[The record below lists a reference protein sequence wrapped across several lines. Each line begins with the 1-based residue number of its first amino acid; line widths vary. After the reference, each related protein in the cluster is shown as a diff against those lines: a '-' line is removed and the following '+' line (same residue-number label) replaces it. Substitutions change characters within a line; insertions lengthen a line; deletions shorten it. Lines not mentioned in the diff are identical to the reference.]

1 MREDLLQHDEKDKD
15 KDKEKQV
22 APAMTQLKSP
32 MGSVAEL
39 TKKSPSHSISS
50 TTSSGSCPVSGVAT
64 KSPAKDGQPQT
75 AVSSSGTSQTKVSTA
90 ESAPPAAGKPK
101 PDSISEDE
109 RSEVRYSSSGY
120 YESPHDEDD
129 EEQVTRS
136 KARRLRQEDER
147 KRRKTSMKLDI
158 EKENMR
164 ALTSPI
170 KKPATQSKVTSP
182 EQQNPGLPDTGS
194 PSKMKRFRPKIR
206 RQLRKSSREDVLAA
220 AAARRS
226 RATPTIFG
234 LSSGSGD
241 TEILLDASM
250 STGTLSATTASITT
264 SKISV
269 GSKASAPEVTAS
281 TQSEPVVP
289 PSARKKPHSCA
300 TPTALLS
307 PKLPTVSST
316 QSKSNS
322 ETFQL
327 KAKSIES
334 LRSVSPGSDSVFYS
348 EADGNAASADQS
360 HCLHCG
366 KEMEGK
372 QQSNTISELA
382 GDSVESIP
390 YIEQDIVKPP
400 SDFAD
405 SPVTTKTTQRL
416 YKKMDKRFR
425 SEERYHGERGR
436 HYKTRQE
443 NIRAKVG
450 LSKIIY
456 SLTLFMTNP
465 SIHILERRTWTGA
478 QLAQYSCPA
487 PRWL

>member
-1 MREDLLQHDEKDKD
+1 M
-15 KDKEKQV
+15 
-22 APAMTQLKSP
+22 
-32 MGSVAEL
+32 
-39 TKKSPSHSISS
+39 
-50 TTSSGSCPVSGVAT
+50 
-64 KSPAKDGQPQT
+64 
-75 AVSSSGTSQTKVSTA
+75 KVSTA
-90 ESAPPAAGKPK
+90 ESGPAAAKPK

-129 EEQVTRS
+129 EEQVMRS
-136 KARRLRQEDER
+136 KARRLRHEDER

-170 KKPATQSKVTSP
+170 KKPTGAGKVQSP
-182 EQQNPGLPDTGS
+182 EQPLSSAHDTGS
-194 PSKMKRFRPKIR
+194 PSSRMKRFRPKIR

-220 AAARRS
+220 AAGRRS

-241 TEILLDASM
+241 TELLLDASM
-250 STGTLSATTASITT
+250 SCGALAGTTSMSTTTTAMISSSLTLKGTVSESI
-264 SKISV
+264 
-269 GSKASAPEVTAS
+269 ASSTQPEAVAPPSSSSTAS
-281 TQSEPVVP
+281 V
-289 PSARKKPHSCA
+289 AKKPHSCA

-316 QSKSNS
+316 QSKSTS
-322 ETFQL
+322 DTFQL

-348 EADGNAASADQS
+348 EADGNAASAADQS

-443 NIRAKVG
+443 NIRAKV
-450 LSKIIY
+450 
-456 SLTLFMTNP
+456 
-465 SIHILERRTWTGA
+465 
-478 QLAQYSCPA
+478 
-487 PRWL
+487 